1 MTTEK
6 IKALI
11 RQPAFRW
18 SALAMI
24 WLVAFAVIAV
34 PSWRKAM
41 SYHREVQE
49 LEKGLAELDTWTV
62 AGMWLGK
69 NLGNRA
75 DAMERAWTQTF
86 PSGRLR
92 EELFLEL
99 ALVADHSGV
108 AEFKLEEIETEGVAA
123 FLVSP
128 PQESTFGGSVY
139 GVPVE
144 VPRVTLENY
153 RVKASF
159 QGNYQ
164 QATRFIGGLQSIK
177 RAVSVHNLVAR
188 PGNERITIDLEL
200 DIYVSQ
206 QS

>member
-6 IKALI
+6 IRALI
-11 RQPAFRW
+11 KKSAFRW

-34 PSWRKAM
+34 PSWRKAI

-69 NLGNRA
+69 NLGDRA
-75 DAMERAWTQTF
+75 DAMEKTWTQTF
-86 PSGRLR
+86 PSRRLR
-92 EELFLEL
+92 EELFLQL

-108 AEFKLEEIETEGVAA
+108 AGFKLEEIKCEEVAA

-128 PQESTFGGSVY
+128 PQESTFGGTVY

-144 VPRVTLENY
+144 VPKVSLENY

-164 QATRFIGGLQSIK
+164 QTTRFIGGLQSIK
-177 RAVSVHNLVAR
+177 RAVSIHHLVAR
-188 PGNERITIDLEL
+188 PGTDGITIDLEL